1 MIQTSSLWKP
11 HFNATLYKI
20 FSTVTDNRPQVTF
33 NRHFQSVYETPKRS
47 FIAATSQ
54 KFFVMINTAPDS
66 RRRMCHCLELWVAM
80 SHYLCPTNG
89 RRRQIIHLLG
99 GERGDWADPQ
109 SEDVRLYLK
118 EFRQLHFHTW
128 KCFFFPKWDCISTG
142 VDLNMAASWD
152 GRNGNKVCVAFYL
165 LVKKRWNL

>member
-80 SHYLCPTNG
+80 SHYLCPANG

-99 GERGDWADPQ
+99 GEGGRLSGSSVGGCKVVFKGISTASFPHM
-109 SEDVRLYLK
+109 EMFLLPKVRLHKHWRWLK
-118 EFRQLHFHTW
+118 HGCQLGW
-128 KCFFFPKWDCISTG
+128 KEWE
-142 VDLNMAASWD
+142 
-152 GRNGNKVCVAFYL
+152 
-165 LVKKRWNL
+165 